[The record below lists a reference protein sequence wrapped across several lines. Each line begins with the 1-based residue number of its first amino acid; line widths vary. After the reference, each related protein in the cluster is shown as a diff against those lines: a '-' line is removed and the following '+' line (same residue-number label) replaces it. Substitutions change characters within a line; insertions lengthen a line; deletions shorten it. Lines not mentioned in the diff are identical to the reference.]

1 MERLIVRNC
10 GPIKEATVD
19 VRKNTVFIGPQGSG
33 KSTLAKLIA
42 LCTDRSIFPIGGL
55 PTDLLVNYN
64 LESYVGYNSYFRYE
78 TLMYYIEYK
87 GDLTF
92 NLTDYGLELNKK
104 LIDQKRTN
112 NLDYEEWG
120 VPWDFLTYS
129 HTYNKK
135 TKEQPPFS
143 SGGNML
149 GISHS
154 FHQSFLKE
162 YVIMCPSNYI
172 PSERNLTAL
181 LSSAIWSLMYSD
193 INIPKPLALFG
204 RNFEEARNQIN
215 TLSIPFLDIRYSYE
229 NGKDRIYYGDQGSVD
244 LGKSA
249 SGYQSIIPL
258 LLVVNHLRNKE
269 SRRFILEEPE
279 LNLFPQAQKELIYY
293 LLKQGETTLH
303 PSQMVMTTHSPYVLS
318 AINNLLF
325 ASIVAE
331 SIPENR
337 AEIEQVIPSES
348 WLNPADF
355 SAYFV
360 ENGTIRSIVNES
372 TGLIADNELDDVS
385 ENIAGERDQLL
396 TIYRN
401 GQRERTN

>member
-33 KSTLAKLIA
+33 KSTLAKLVA
-42 LCTDRSIFPIGGL
+42 LCTDTTVLPIDRGAV
-55 PTDLLVNYN
+55 DLLVNYN
-64 LESYVGYNSYFRYE
+64 LESYVNSDTYFRFE
-78 TLMYYIEYK
+78 TSLYYVEYK
-87 GDLTF
+87 GRLIF
-92 NLTDYGLELNKK
+92 NLTEKGLALNKDAINQ
-104 LIDQKRTN
+104 LRNTN
-112 NLDYEEWG
+112 PAYSKDLPLDFPDY
-120 VPWDFLTYS
+120 VLAYDK
-129 HTYNKK
+129 NKNS
-135 TKEQPPFS
+135 TPPFS
-143 SGGNML
+143 NPGK
-149 GISHS
+149 S
-154 FHQSFLKE
+154 FSVSFGHYYPFLKK
-162 YVIMCPSNYI
+162 YILKNPCTYI

-215 TLSIPFLDIRYSYE
+215 ALSIPFLDIRYSYE

-258 LLVVNHLRNKE
+258 LLVVDYLRNKE

-293 LLKQGETTLH
+293 LLKQEENNLH
-303 PSQMVMTTHSPYVLS
+303 QTQTVITTHSPYVLS

-337 AEIEQVIPSES
+337 AEIEQVIPSQS
-348 WLNPADF
+348 WLNPSDF

-360 ENGTIRSIVNES
+360 ENGTIRSILNES